1 MKEEVWESGRCRI
14 TTTAAA
20 RGAEHARS
28 GRLPGRER
36 PHDLQPC
43 ISARDSTAQLTPADV
58 QALLAYGVGCVI
70 DLRSEN
76 ETAAA
81 PSVFRGQ
88 PGVAYYTVPLLDE
101 AASSGFTGALPKGM
115 GAVYQALL
123 DRNAADFARIVHLLA
138 AHLDKVTLFHCTA
151 GKDRTGVTAMLLLA
165 LAGVPR
171 EAIVADY
178 AVSEQNMK
186 LVFEQ
191 IKRSIREKLLAY
203 LSIQAQA
210 QQSRYF
216 EIPLGRVELAE
227 YLCVDRSALTRELV
241 KMKADGLID
250 YDKNC
255 FRIL

>member
-1 MKEEVWESGRCRI
+1 MKLAVSQPLPLQGTRNTRDLGGYPAGNGR
-14 TTTAAA
+14 TTCSHVFL
-20 RGAEHARS
+20 RG
-28 GRLPGRER
+28 
-36 PHDLQPC
+36 
-43 ISARDSTAQLTPADV
+43 DSTAQLTSADV

-115 GAVYQALL
+115 GEVYQALL

-191 IKRSIREKLLAY
+191 IKRSIREKYGAEPPAAAFSSAPCQIEQTLDHLEQTWGTAEQYLLAAGAAP
-203 LSIQAQA
+203 Q
-210 QQSRYF
+210 
-216 EIPLGRVELAE
+216 ELAAI
-227 YLCVDRSALTRELV
+227 RKALLGTAE
-241 KMKADGLID
+241 
-250 YDKNC
+250 
-255 FRIL
+255 